1 MKAAVLRAFAAI
13 GILASLVAVLSVV
26 LCIQMVRRGFS
37 ARDEPS
43 MLETKLAETMRR
55 WGVPSA
61 AAQRANPVTPSAEAL
76 AEARDHWADHCAIC
90 HGNDGKGS
98 TVIGSSLYPR
108 APDMTAHTT
117 QNQTDGELF
126 HAIEEG
132 IRLSGM
138 PAWKSA
144 DHADETSSWKLVL
157 FIRHLPTLTDEEL
170 RAMRKMN
177 PKTPDER
184 EEEEFLNGNPP
195 VTPSEERKHP

>member
-1 MKAAVLRAFAAI
+1 MKAALVRAFAAI
-13 GILASLVAVLSVV
+13 GVLALLVAVLSVV

-43 MLETKLAETMRR
+43 MLETKLAEAMRH
-55 WGVPSA
+55 WGVPTA
-61 AAQRANPVTPSAEAL
+61 AARRANPIIPTADAL
-76 AEARDHWADHCAIC
+76 ADARDHWADHCAVC
-90 HGNDGKGS
+90 HGNDGRGS

-108 APDMTAHTT
+108 APDMTAHPT
-117 QNQTDGELF
+117 QDQTDGELF

-132 IRLSGM
+132 ITLSGM

-157 FIRHLPTLTDEEL
+157 FIRHLPALTDDEL
-170 RAMRKMN
+170 RAMSKMN

-184 EEEEFLNGNPP
+184 EEDEFLNGNPSI
-195 VTPSEERKHP
+195 TPHEERKHP